1 MHPKELETTIQLLAK
16 KRYDYFIK
24 KIVDFEEVWSLRN
37 ENGWVMSED
46 EHRVPQL
53 HFWPTKEHAAYCA
66 VEPWGKSKPEMI
78 DLDDFIEE
86 WLLGMIAD
94 GINPSIF
101 YNRNDSVS
109 IEIQTLK
116 EEIEEELKNY

>member
-1 MHPKELETTIQLLAK
+1 
-16 KRYDYFIK
+16 
-24 KIVDFEEVWSLRN
+24 
-37 ENGWVMSED
+37 MSEPG
-46 EHRVPQL
+46 R
-53 HFWPTKEHAAYCA
+53 
-66 VEPWGKSKPEMI
+66 KSLPEMI
-78 DLDDFIEE
+78 DLDDLIEE
-86 WLLGMIAD
+86 WLPVMIAD

>member
-1 MHPKELETTIQLLAK
+1 MHPKELETTVQLSAK

-37 ENGWVMSED
+37 EKGWVMSED
-46 EHRVPQL
+46 EYGAPQL
-53 HFWPTKEHAAYCA
+53 HFWPTEEHAAYC
-66 VEPWGKSKPEMI
+66 EPGRKSLPEMI
-78 DLDDFIEE
+78 DLDDLIEE
-86 WLLGMIAD
+86 WLPGMIEN

-109 IEIQTLK
+109 IKIHTLK
-116 EEIEEELKNY
+116 EDIEEELKNY